1 MQTQNAARIMTAIV
15 SLVTLLAIPT
25 LLQRFNAYA
34 QTSYE
39 QADTRELVALV
50 KDASELVRAR
60 GEAAFSEFRTSGTRW
75 RQGERYVFV
84 LDPQGNM
91 LVHPDPTVEA
101 KNQLDL
107 RDINAKPIIRGL
119 IGAVT
124 TVPTKTQ
131 GWYHYEWPVPGGIL
145 PRWKSS
151 YVQLVKSPSGKSY
164 VVGSGVYNDRMERA
178 FVEDM
183 VNDAIAQIEKNG
195 QQTFQL
201 FHDPTGPFIAKDAYI
216 FVYDMNGINLVLPG
230 FPNLEQ
236 RNLSEFKDTQ
246 GKRVIREMLD
256 LVQTSG
262 SGWVDYMWPKPGES
276 VSTQKTSYVS
286 KAKLGDKFVLVGAGV
301 YLADAPKA
309 AGVAKMTA
317 PELMKL
323 VREGAAILE
332 KQGESAYPE
341 YRKKGSKWFS
351 DDTYFFVWTVDGIR
365 KFHAADPGLEGRND
379 SGIKDILGRPYGQM
393 FLNIA
398 ASSSGEGWVHYM
410 YPEPGGLFPT
420 WKSTFLKRITFPSG
434 KQYLLGSGIYNM
446 QMDEA
451 FIEDVVDHAAALIAQ
466 RGKAAF
472 AELRDK
478 KGPFVFMDTYVFV
491 NTPDGTELV
500 NAAQPSLEGRNI
512 IDLKDVKGT
521 PIARN
526 YIAAAMKD
534 GKAWVSYYWY
544 RPGESTPARKQ
555 TYVRKVQSGNDIY
568 IVGSGFYVANE
579 TTTSIG
585 SSKISGQKG
594 SK

>member
-1 MQTQNAARIMTAIV
+1 MHIQNAFRVSTTIV
-15 SLVTLLAIPT
+15 SLVTLLTVSA
-25 LLQRFNAYA
+25 LLKKSDAYA
-34 QTSYE
+34 QSYE
-39 QADTRELVALV
+39 QADTGELAVLV
-50 KDASELVRAR
+50 NDASELVRVR
-60 GEAAFSEFRTSGTRW
+60 GEAAFSEFRTPGTRW

-84 LDPQGNM
+84 LDPEGNM
-91 LVHPDPTVEA
+91 LVHADATMEG
-101 KNQLDL
+101 KNQFEL
-107 RDINAKPIIRGL
+107 RDINAKPIIQGL
-119 IGAVT
+119 IGVVT

-131 GWYHYEWPVPGGIL
+131 GWYHYEWTVPGGIL

-151 YVQLVKSPSGKSY
+151 YVQLAKAPSGKSY
-164 VVGSGVYNDRMERA
+164 IVGSGVYNDRMEKG

-195 QQTFQL
+195 ERAFQL
-201 FHDPTGPFIAKDAYI
+201 FHDPTGSFIAKDAYI
-216 FVYDMNGINLVLPG
+216 FVYDMDGINLVLPA
-230 FPNLEQ
+230 FPNLEK

-256 LVQTSG
+256 LVQTRG
-262 SGWVDYMWPKPGES
+262 SGWVNYMWPKPGES
-276 VSTQKTSYVS
+276 LSTQKTSYVS

-309 AGVAKMTA
+309 AGPAKMSA
-317 PELMKL
+317 PQLKKL
-323 VREGAAILE
+323 VREGAAVLE

-341 YRKKGSKWFS
+341 FRKKGSKWFS
-351 DDTYFFVWTVDGIR
+351 EDTYFFVWTIDGVR
-365 KFHAADPGLEGRND
+365 KFHAADQALEGRND

-393 FLNIA
+393 FLNVA

-434 KQYLLGSGIYNM
+434 KQYVLGSGIYNM

-451 FIEDVVDHAAALIAQ
+451 FIEDMVDRAAALVAQ

-478 KGPFVFMDTYVFV
+478 KGPFVFMDTYVFIDS
-491 NTPDGTELV
+491 PDGTELV
-500 NAAQPSLEGRNI
+500 NAGQPSLEGRNV

-521 PIARN
+521 AIARN
-526 YIAAAMKD
+526 YIDAAMKD
-534 GKAWVSYYWY
+534 GKAWVTYYWY

-555 TYVRKVQSGNDIY
+555 TYVRKVQSGNDIF
-568 IVGSGFYVANE
+568 IVGSGFYRGN
-579 TTTSIG
+579 
-585 SSKISGQKG
+585 
-594 SK
+594 